1 MQNKSLLYPCESSA
15 RRVVSLDGMWR
26 FAFDPQGQGV
36 DKGWTMALPESI
48 TMPVPASFC
57 DFFTDKDSREY
68 CGDFWYETDFF
79 VPGEWEGKD
88 IAVRFGSVT
97 HHARIFVNGVEVT
110 AHEGGFLPFDAA
122 VTDIVRYNQHN
133 HLAVLANNELNETML
148 PAGRTTTLSNGK
160 KMATP
165 YFDFYNY
172 AGIHRPV
179 KLMALPKERVLDF
192 SVVHSL
198 SGTAADVAYT
208 VATNGSHAVCV
219 DVYDGAEKVAH
230 GDGKSGTLHIDN
242 VKLWNVHAAY
252 LYSFV
257 IRITDGET
265 VVDEYREKIG
275 IRTFEI
281 KGGSFLLNGKAV
293 YLRGFGK
300 HEDADIRGRGLDL
313 ATVKR
318 DYELMK
324 WIGANCFRT
333 SHYPYAEELYQMADE
348 EGFLVI
354 DEVPAVGFMESTMNF
369 LSASQGNGK
378 KVGWFEKETTPQLL
392 ENHKAALID
401 MINRDKNHASV
412 IAWSI
417 LNEPQCTSEGTE
429 AYFKT
434 LFDLAHEIDP
444 QKRPRTYAI
453 VMMSLPN
460 NSKGQQFADFI
471 SLNRYYGW
479 YVMGG
484 MNIVDAEAA
493 FRREMDGWSMALHGR
508 PMIFTEYGA
517 DTMPSEHK
525 LPSVM
530 WSQEYQN
537 EYLDMN
543 HAVFDSYDFV
553 KGELVW
559 NFADFQTTEGIMRV
573 NGNKKGIF
581 TRQRQPKDAAFHFR
595 ARWTSLPVDYKA
607 DK

>member
-208 VATNGSHAVCV
+208 VATNGDHAVCV

-230 GDGKSGTLHIDN
+230 ADGKSGTLHIEN

-252 LYSFV
+252 LYNFV

-265 VVDEYREKIG
+265 VVDEYHEKIG

-281 KGGSFLLNGKAV
+281 KDGNFLLNGKAV

-354 DEVPAVGFMESTMNF
+354 DEVPAVGFMESTVNF

>member
-122 VTDIVRYNQHN
+122 VTDIVRNNQHN

-208 VATNGSHAVCV
+208 VATNGDHAVCV

-230 GDGKSGTLHIDN
+230 ADGKSGTLHIEN

-252 LYSFV
+252 LYNFV

-281 KGGSFLLNGKAV
+281 KDGNFLLNGKAV

-300 HEDADIRGRGLDL
+300 HEDADLRGRGLDL

-348 EGFLVI
+348 EGFLII

>member
-1 MQNKSLLYPCESSA
+1 MQDKSLLYPCESSA

-208 VATNGSHAVCV
+208 VTTNGDHAVCV

-230 GDGKSGTLHIDN
+230 ADGKSGTLHIEN
-242 VKLWNVHAAY
+242 VRLWNVHAAY

-265 VVDEYREKIG
+265 VVDEYHEKIG

-281 KGGSFLLNGKAV
+281 KDGNFLLNGKAV

-333 SHYPYAEELYQMADE
+333 SHYPYAEELYRMADE

>member
-208 VATNGSHAVCV
+208 VATNGDHAVCV

-230 GDGKSGTLHIDN
+230 ADGKSGTLHIEN

-281 KGGSFLLNGKAV
+281 KGGNFLLNGKAV

>member
-1 MQNKSLLYPCESSA
+1 MQDKSLLYPCESSA

-160 KMATP
+160 KMAMP

-198 SGTAADVAYT
+198 SGTDADVAYT
-208 VATNGSHAVCV
+208 VTTNGDHAVCV
-219 DVYDGAEKVAH
+219 DDGAEKVAH
-230 GDGKSGTLHIDN
+230 ADGKSGTLHIEN
-242 VKLWNVHAAY
+242 VRLWNVHAAY

-265 VVDEYREKIG
+265 VVDEYHEKIG

-281 KGGSFLLNGKAV
+281 KDGNFLLNGKAV

>member
-1 MQNKSLLYPCESSA
+1 MQDKSLLYPCESSA

-88 IAVRFGSVT
+88 IAVRFGSVA

-160 KMATP
+160 KMAMP

-198 SGTAADVAYT
+198 SGTDADVAYT
-208 VATNGSHAVCV
+208 VTTNGDHAVCV

-230 GDGKSGTLHIDN
+230 ADGKSGTLHIEN
-242 VKLWNVHAAY
+242 VRLWNVHAAY

-265 VVDEYREKIG
+265 VVDEYHEKIG

-281 KGGSFLLNGKAV
+281 KDGNFRLNGKAV

>member
-1 MQNKSLLYPCESSA
+1 MQDKSLLYPCESSA

-208 VATNGSHAVCV
+208 VTTNGDHAVCV

-230 GDGKSGTLHIDN
+230 ADGKSGTLHIEN
-242 VKLWNVHAAY
+242 VRLWNVHAAY
-252 LYSFV
+252 LYNFV

-265 VVDEYREKIG
+265 VVDEYHEKIG

-281 KGGSFLLNGKAV
+281 KDGNFLLNGKAV

-354 DEVPAVGFMESTMNF
+354 DEVPAVGFMESTVNF

-493 FRREMDGWSMALHGR
+493 FRGEMDGWSMALHGR

>member
-208 VATNGSHAVCV
+208 VTTNGDHAVCV

-230 GDGKSGTLHIDN
+230 ADGKSGTLHIEN
-242 VKLWNVHAAY
+242 VRLWNVHAAY

-265 VVDEYREKIG
+265 VVDEYHEKIG

-281 KGGSFLLNGKAV
+281 KDGNFLLNGKAV

-354 DEVPAVGFMESTMNF
+354 DEFPAVGFMESTMNF

-493 FRREMDGWSMALHGR
+493 FRREMDGWSMVLHGR

-595 ARWTSLPVDYKA
+595 ARWTSLPMDYKA

>member
-15 RRVVSLDGMWR
+15 RRVVSLDGMWH

-160 KMATP
+160 KMAMP

-179 KLMALPKERVLDF
+179 KLLALPKERVLDF
-192 SVVHSL
+192 SVVHSI
-198 SGTAADVAYT
+198 SGTDADVAYT
-208 VATNGSHAVCV
+208 VTTNGDHAVCV

-230 GDGKSGTLHIDN
+230 ADGKSGTLHIEN

-265 VVDEYREKIG
+265 VVDEYHEKIG

-281 KGGSFLLNGKAV
+281 KDGNFLLNGKAV

-493 FRREMDGWSMALHGR
+493 FRREMDGWSMVLHGR

>member
-160 KMATP
+160 KIAMP

-192 SVVHSL
+192 SVVHSI
-198 SGTAADVAYT
+198 SGTDADVAYT
-208 VATNGSHAVCV
+208 VTTNGDHAVCV

-230 GDGKSGTLHIDN
+230 ADGKSGTLHIES

-252 LYSFV
+252 LYNFV

-265 VVDEYREKIG
+265 VVDEYHEKIG

-281 KGGSFLLNGKAV
+281 KDGNFLLNGKAV

>member
-1 MQNKSLLYPCESSA
+1 MQDKSLLYPCESSA

-160 KMATP
+160 KMAMP

-192 SVVHSL
+192 SVVHSI
-198 SGTAADVAYT
+198 SGTDADVAYT
-208 VATNGSHAVCV
+208 VTTNGDHAVCV

-230 GDGKSGTLHIDN
+230 ADGKSGTLHIEN

-265 VVDEYREKIG
+265 VVDEYHEKIG

-281 KGGSFLLNGKAV
+281 KDGNFLLNGKAV

>member
-198 SGTAADVAYT
+198 IGSAADVAYT
-208 VATNGSHAVCV
+208 VTTNGDHAVCV

-230 GDGKSGTLHIDN
+230 ADGKSGTLHIEN
-242 VKLWNVHAAY
+242 VRLWNVHAAY

-265 VVDEYREKIG
+265 VVDEYHEKIG

-281 KGGSFLLNGKAV
+281 KDGNFLLNGKAV

-354 DEVPAVGFMESTMNF
+354 DEVPAVGFMESTVNF

-417 LNEPQCTSEGTE
+417 LNEPQCTSDGTE

>member
-1 MQNKSLLYPCESSA
+1 MQDKSLLYPCESSA

-36 DKGWTMALPESI
+36 DKAWTMALPESI

-160 KMATP
+160 KMAMP

-208 VATNGSHAVCV
+208 VTTNGDHAVCV

-230 GDGKSGTLHIDN
+230 ADGKSGTLHIEN

-265 VVDEYREKIG
+265 VVDEYHEKIG

-281 KGGSFLLNGKAV
+281 KDGNFLLNGKAV

-573 NGNKKGIF
+573 NGNKKGLF

>member
-1 MQNKSLLYPCESSA
+1 MENKSLLYPCDSGS

-26 FAFDPQGQGV
+26 FAFDPESKGV
-36 DKGWTMALPESI
+36 DGGWALHLPESI

-68 CGDFWYETDFF
+68 CGNFWYETDFF

-97 HHARIFVNGVEVT
+97 HRARIFVNGVEVT
-110 AHEGGFLPFDAA
+110 SHEGGFLPFDAA
-122 VTDIVRYNQHN
+122 VTDIVRYNQFN
-133 HLAVLANNELNETML
+133 HLAVLANNELSEIML

-160 KMATP
+160 KVATP

-179 KLMALPKERVLDF
+179 KLTALPKERVLDF
-192 SVVHSL
+192 SVVHTLNGS
-198 SGTAADVAYT
+198 AADVAYT
-208 VATNGSHAVCV
+208 VTTNGEHNVCI
-219 DVYDGAEKVAH
+219 DVFDGCEKVAH
-230 GDGKSGTLHIDN
+230 ADGKTGTLHIDN

-252 LYSFV
+252 LYNFV

-265 VVDEYREKIG
+265 VVDEYAEKIG

-281 KGGSFLLNGKAV
+281 KGGNFLLNGKPV

-300 HEDADIRGRGLDL
+300 HEDADLRGRGLDL

-354 DEVPAVGFMESTMNF
+354 DEVPAVGFMESAMNF
-369 LSASQGNGK
+369 LAANQGNGK

-444 QKRPRTYAI
+444 QKRPRTYAV
-453 VMMSLPN
+453 VMMSMPH

-484 MNIVDAEAA
+484 MSIVDAETA
-493 FRREMDGWSMALHGR
+493 FRKEMDGWRMALHGR

-543 HAVFDSYDFV
+543 HAVFDSYEFV

-595 ARWTSLPVDYKA
+595 ARWTTLPLDFKA

>member
-208 VATNGSHAVCV
+208 VATNGDHTVCV

-230 GDGKSGTLHIDN
+230 SDGKSGTLHIEN

-252 LYSFV
+252 LYNFV

-281 KGGSFLLNGKAV
+281 KDGNFLLNGKAV

>member
-1 MQNKSLLYPCESSA
+1 MQDKSLLYPCESSA

-160 KMATP
+160 KMAMP

-198 SGTAADVAYT
+198 SGTDADVAYT
-208 VATNGSHAVCV
+208 VTTNGDHAVCV

-230 GDGKSGTLHIDN
+230 ADGKSGTLHIEN
-242 VKLWNVHAAY
+242 VRLWNVHAAY

-265 VVDEYREKIG
+265 VVDEYHEKIG

-281 KGGSFLLNGKAV
+281 KDGNFLLNGKAV

-313 ATVKR
+313 PTVKR

>member
-230 GDGKSGTLHIDN
+230 ADGKSGTLHIEN
-242 VKLWNVHAAY
+242 VRLWNVHAAY
-252 LYSFV
+252 LYNFV

-265 VVDEYREKIG
+265 VVDEYTEKIG

-281 KGGSFLLNGKAV
+281 KDGNFLLNGKAV

-354 DEVPAVGFMESTMNF
+354 DEVPAVGFMESTVNF

>member
-1 MQNKSLLYPCESSA
+1 MENKSLLYPCDSGS

-26 FAFDPQGQGV
+26 FAFDPESKGV
-36 DKGWTMALPESI
+36 DGGWALHLPESI

-57 DFFTDKDSREY
+57 DFFTDKESREY

-97 HHARIFVNGVEVT
+97 HRARIFVNGVEVT
-110 AHEGGFLPFDAA
+110 SHEGGFLPFDAA
-122 VTDIVRYNQHN
+122 VTDIVRYNQFN

-160 KMATP
+160 KFATP

-179 KLMALPKERVLDF
+179 KLTALPKERVLDF

-198 SGTAADVAYT
+198 NGTAADVAYT
-208 VATNGSHAVCV
+208 VTTNGEHTVCI
-219 DVYDGAEKVAH
+219 DVFDGCEKVAH
-230 GDGKSGTLHIDN
+230 ADGKTGTLHIDN

-252 LYSFV
+252 LYNFV

-265 VVDEYREKIG
+265 VVDEYTEKIG

-281 KGGSFLLNGKAV
+281 KDGNFLLNGKPV

-300 HEDADIRGRGLDL
+300 HEDADLRGRGLDL

-348 EGFLVI
+348 EGFLII

-369 LSASQGNGK
+369 LAANQGNGR

-434 LFDLAHEIDP
+434 LFDLAREIDP
-444 QKRPRTYAI
+444 QKRPRTYAV
-453 VMMSLPN
+453 VMMSLPH

-484 MNIVDAEAA
+484 MSIVDAEAA
-493 FRREMDGWSMALHGR
+493 FRKEMDGWRMVLHGR

-543 HAVFDSYDFV
+543 HAVFDSYEFV

-595 ARWTSLPVDYKA
+595 ARWTTLPLDFKA

>member
-1 MQNKSLLYPCESSA
+1 MQDKSLLYPCESSA

-198 SGTAADVAYT
+198 GGTAADVAYT
-208 VATNGSHAVCV
+208 VATNGDHAVCV

-230 GDGKSGTLHIDN
+230 ADGKSGTLHIEN
-242 VKLWNVHAAY
+242 VRLWNVHAAY

-265 VVDEYREKIG
+265 VVDEYHEKIG

-281 KGGSFLLNGKAV
+281 KDGNFLLNGKAV

-354 DEVPAVGFMESTMNF
+354 DEVPAVGFMESTVNF

>member
-1 MQNKSLLYPCESSA
+1 MQDKSLLYPCESSA

-208 VATNGSHAVCV
+208 VTTNGDHAVCV

-230 GDGKSGTLHIDN
+230 ADGKRGTLHIEN
-242 VKLWNVHAAY
+242 VRLWNVHAAY

-265 VVDEYREKIG
+265 VVDEYHEKIG

-281 KGGSFLLNGKAV
+281 KDGNFLLNGKAI

-354 DEVPAVGFMESTMNF
+354 DEVPAVGFMESTVNF

>member
-1 MQNKSLLYPCESSA
+1 MQDKSLLYPCESSA

-208 VATNGSHAVCV
+208 VTTNGDHAVCV

-230 GDGKSGTLHIDN
+230 ADGKGGTLHIEN
-242 VKLWNVHAAY
+242 VRLWNVHAAY

-265 VVDEYREKIG
+265 VVDEYHEKIG

-281 KGGSFLLNGKAV
+281 KDGNFLLNGKAV

-354 DEVPAVGFMESTMNF
+354 DEVPAVGFMESTVNF

>member
-1 MQNKSLLYPCESSA
+1 MENKSLLYPCDSGS

-26 FAFDPQGQGV
+26 FAFDPESKGV
-36 DKGWTMALPESI
+36 DGGWALHLPESI

-57 DFFTDKDSREY
+57 DFFTDKESREY

-97 HHARIFVNGVEVT
+97 HRARIFVNGVEVT

-122 VTDIVRYNQHN
+122 VTDIVRYNQFN

-160 KMATP
+160 KFATP

-179 KLMALPKERVLDF
+179 KLTALPKERVLDF
-192 SVVHSL
+192 SVVHTL
-198 SGTAADVAYT
+198 NGTAADVAYT
-208 VATNGSHAVCV
+208 VTTNGEHNVCI
-219 DVYDGAEKVAH
+219 DVFDGCEKVAH
-230 GDGKSGTLHIDN
+230 ADGKTGTLHIDN

-252 LYSFV
+252 LYNFV

-265 VVDEYREKIG
+265 VVDEYAEKIG

-281 KGGSFLLNGKAV
+281 KDGNFLLNGKPV

-300 HEDADIRGRGLDL
+300 HEDADLRGRGLDL

-348 EGFLVI
+348 EGFLII
-354 DEVPAVGFMESTMNF
+354 DEVPAVGFMESAMNF
-369 LSASQGNGK
+369 LAANQGNGK

-453 VMMSLPN
+453 VMMSLPH

-484 MNIVDAEAA
+484 MSIVDAEAA
-493 FRREMDGWSMALHGR
+493 FRKEMDGWRMVLHGR

-543 HAVFDSYDFV
+543 HAVFDSYEFV

-595 ARWTSLPVDYKA
+595 ARWTTLPLDFKA

>member
-15 RRVVSLDGMWR
+15 RRVVSLDGMWH

-79 VPGEWEGKD
+79 VPDEWEGKD

-160 KMATP
+160 KMAMP

-179 KLMALPKERVLDF
+179 KLLALPKERVLDF
-192 SVVHSL
+192 SVVHSI
-198 SGTAADVAYT
+198 SGTDADVAYT
-208 VATNGSHAVCV
+208 VTTNGDHAVCV

-230 GDGKSGTLHIDN
+230 ADGKSGTLHIEN

-265 VVDEYREKIG
+265 VVDEYHEKIG

-281 KGGSFLLNGKAV
+281 KDGNFLLNGKAV

-324 WIGANCFRT
+324 WTGANCFRT

-493 FRREMDGWSMALHGR
+493 FRREMDGWSMVLHGR

>member
-1 MQNKSLLYPCESSA
+1 MENKSLLYPCDSGS

-26 FAFDPQGQGV
+26 FAFDPESKGV
-36 DKGWTMALPESI
+36 DGGWALHLPESI

-57 DFFTDKDSREY
+57 DFFTDKESREY

-97 HHARIFVNGVEVT
+97 HRARIFVNGVEVI

-122 VTDIVRYNQHN
+122 VTDIVRYNQFN

-160 KMATP
+160 KFATP

-179 KLMALPKERVLDF
+179 KLTALPKERVLDF

-198 SGTAADVAYT
+198 NGTAADVAYT
-208 VATNGSHAVCV
+208 VTTNGGHTVSI
-219 DVYDGAEKVAH
+219 DVLDGTEKVAH
-230 GDGKSGTLHIDN
+230 AEGKTGTLHIDN

-252 LYSFV
+252 LYNFV

-265 VVDEYREKIG
+265 VVDEYAEKIG

-281 KGGSFLLNGKAV
+281 KDGNFLLNGKPV

-300 HEDADIRGRGLDL
+300 HEDADLRGRGLDL

-348 EGFLVI
+348 EGFLII

-369 LSASQGNGK
+369 LAANQGNGR

-444 QKRPRTYAI
+444 QKRPRTYAV
-453 VMMSLPN
+453 VMMSLPH

-484 MNIVDAEAA
+484 MSIVDAEAA
-493 FRREMDGWSMALHGR
+493 FRKEMDGWRVALHCR

-543 HAVFDSYDFV
+543 HAVFDSYEFV

-595 ARWTSLPVDYKA
+595 ARWTTLPLDFKA

>member
-1 MQNKSLLYPCESSA
+1 MQDKSLLYPCESSA

-160 KMATP
+160 KMAMP

-208 VATNGSHAVCV
+208 VTTNGDHAVCV

-230 GDGKSGTLHIDN
+230 ADGKSGTLHIEN
-242 VKLWNVHAAY
+242 VRLWNIHAAY

-265 VVDEYREKIG
+265 VVDEYHEKIG

-281 KGGSFLLNGKAV
+281 KDGNFLLNGKAV

-493 FRREMDGWSMALHGR
+493 FRREMDGWSMVLHGR

-595 ARWTSLPVDYKA
+595 ARWTSLPMDYKA

>member
-1 MQNKSLLYPCESSA
+1 MQDKSLLYPCESSA

-160 KMATP
+160 KMAMP

-192 SVVHSL
+192 SVVHSI
-198 SGTAADVAYT
+198 SGTDADVAYT
-208 VATNGSHAVCV
+208 VTTNGDHAVCV

-230 GDGKSGTLHIDN
+230 ADGKSGTLHIEN
-242 VKLWNVHAAY
+242 VRLWNVHAAY
-252 LYSFV
+252 LYRFV

-265 VVDEYREKIG
+265 VVDEYHEKIG

-281 KGGSFLLNGKAV
+281 KDGNFLLNGKAV

-354 DEVPAVGFMESTMNF
+354 DEVPAVGFMESTMTF

-493 FRREMDGWSMALHGR
+493 FRREMDGWSMVLHGR

>member
-198 SGTAADVAYT
+198 SGTDADVAYT
-208 VATNGSHAVCV
+208 VTTNGDHAVCV

-230 GDGKSGTLHIDN
+230 ADGKSGTLHIEN
-242 VKLWNVHAAY
+242 VRLWNVHAAY

-265 VVDEYREKIG
+265 VVDEYHEKIG

-281 KGGSFLLNGKAV
+281 KDGNFLLNGKAV

>member
-1 MQNKSLLYPCESSA
+1 MENKSLLYPCDSGS

-26 FAFDPQGQGV
+26 FAFDPESKGV
-36 DKGWTMALPESI
+36 DGGWALHLPESI

-57 DFFTDKDSREY
+57 DFFTDKESREY

-97 HHARIFVNGVEVT
+97 HRARIFVNGVEVT

-122 VTDIVRYNQHN
+122 VTDIVRYNQFN

-160 KMATP
+160 KFATP

-179 KLMALPKERVLDF
+179 KLTALPKERVLDF
-192 SVVHSL
+192 SVVHTL
-198 SGTAADVAYT
+198 NGTAADVAYT
-208 VATNGSHAVCV
+208 VTTNGEHNVCI
-219 DVYDGAEKVAH
+219 DVFDGCEKVAH
-230 GDGKSGTLHIDN
+230 ADGKTGTLHIDN

-252 LYSFV
+252 LYNFV

-265 VVDEYREKIG
+265 VVDEYAEKIG

-281 KGGSFLLNGKAV
+281 KDGNFLLNGKPV

-300 HEDADIRGRGLDL
+300 HEDADLRGRGLDL

-348 EGFLVI
+348 EGFLII

-369 LSASQGNGK
+369 LAANQGNGR

-453 VMMSLPN
+453 VMMSLPH

-484 MNIVDAEAA
+484 MSIVDAEAA
-493 FRREMDGWSMALHGR
+493 FRKEMDGWRVALHGR

-543 HAVFDSYDFV
+543 HAVFDSYEFV

-595 ARWTSLPVDYKA
+595 ARWTTLPLDFKA

>member
-208 VATNGSHAVCV
+208 VATNGDHAVCV

-230 GDGKSGTLHIDN
+230 GDGKSGTLHIEN

-252 LYSFV
+252 LYNFV

-281 KGGSFLLNGKAV
+281 RDGSFLLNGKPI

>member
-1 MQNKSLLYPCESSA
+1 MENKSLLYPCDSGS

-26 FAFDPQGQGV
+26 FAFDPESKGV
-36 DKGWTMALPESI
+36 DGGWALHLPESI

-57 DFFTDKDSREY
+57 DFFTDKESREY

-97 HHARIFVNGVEVT
+97 HRARIFVNGVEVT

-122 VTDIVRYNQHN
+122 VTDIVRYNQFN

-160 KMATP
+160 KFATP

-179 KLMALPKERVLDF
+179 KLTALPKERVLDF

-198 SGTAADVAYT
+198 NGTAADVAYT
-208 VATNGSHAVCV
+208 VTTNGGHTVSI
-219 DVYDGAEKVAH
+219 DVLDGTEKVAH
-230 GDGKSGTLHIDN
+230 AEGKTGTLHIDN

-252 LYSFV
+252 LYNFV

-265 VVDEYREKIG
+265 VVDEYAEKIG

-281 KGGSFLLNGKAV
+281 KDGNFLLNGKPV

-300 HEDADIRGRGLDL
+300 HEDADLRGRGLDL

-348 EGFLVI
+348 EGFLII
-354 DEVPAVGFMESTMNF
+354 DEVPAVGFMESAMNF
-369 LSASQGNGK
+369 LAANQGNGK

-453 VMMSLPN
+453 VMMSLPH

-484 MNIVDAEAA
+484 MSIVDAEAA
-493 FRREMDGWSMALHGR
+493 FRKEMDGWRMALHGR

-543 HAVFDSYDFV
+543 HAVFDSYEFV

-595 ARWTSLPVDYKA
+595 ARWTTLPLDFKA

>member
-1 MQNKSLLYPCESSA
+1 MQDKSLLYPCESSA

-208 VATNGSHAVCV
+208 VTTNGDHAVCV

-230 GDGKSGTLHIDN
+230 ADGKSGTLHIEN
-242 VKLWNVHAAY
+242 VRLWNVHAAY
-252 LYSFV
+252 LYNFV

-265 VVDEYREKIG
+265 VVDEYHEKIG

-281 KGGSFLLNGKAV
+281 KDGNFLLNGKAV

-354 DEVPAVGFMESTMNF
+354 DEVPAVGFMESTVNF

-595 ARWTSLPVDYKA
+595 ARWTSLPMDYKA

>member
-1 MQNKSLLYPCESSA
+1 MENKSLLYPCDSA
-15 RRVVSLDGMWR
+15 SRRVVSLDGMWR
-26 FAFDPQGQGV
+26 FTFDPESKGV
-36 DKGWTMALPESI
+36 DGGWALHLPESI

-97 HHARIFVNGVEVT
+97 HRARIFVNGVEVT
-110 AHEGGFLPFDAA
+110 SHEGGFLPFDAA
-122 VTDIVRYNQHN
+122 VTDIVRYNQFN
-133 HLAVLANNELNETML
+133 HLAVLANNELSEIML

-160 KMATP
+160 KVATP

-179 KLMALPKERVLDF
+179 KLTALPKERVLDF
-192 SVVHSL
+192 SVVHTL
-198 SGTAADVAYT
+198 NGNAADVAYT
-208 VATNGSHAVCV
+208 VTTNGEHNVCI
-219 DVYDGAEKVAH
+219 DVFDGCEKVAH
-230 GDGKSGTLHIDN
+230 ADGKNGTLHIDN

-252 LYSFV
+252 LYNFV

-265 VVDEYREKIG
+265 VVDEYAEKIG

-281 KGGSFLLNGKAV
+281 KGGNFLLNGKPV

-300 HEDADIRGRGLDL
+300 HEDADLRGRGLDL

-354 DEVPAVGFMESTMNF
+354 DEVPAVGFMESAMNF
-369 LSASQGNGK
+369 LAANQGNGK

-444 QKRPRTYAI
+444 QKRPRTYAV
-453 VMMSLPN
+453 VMMSLPH

-484 MNIVDAEAA
+484 MSIVDAEAA
-493 FRREMDGWSMALHGR
+493 FRKEMDGWRMALHGR

-543 HAVFDSYDFV
+543 HAVFDSYEFV

-595 ARWTSLPVDYKA
+595 ARWTTLPLDFKA

>member
-1 MQNKSLLYPCESSA
+1 MENSLLYPVSSVS
-15 RRVVSLDGMWR
+15 RRVVSLDGMWK
-26 FAFDPQGQGV
+26 FQFD
-36 DKGWTMALPESI
+36 PESI
-48 TMPVPASFC
+48 GVASDWANGLPSPVLMPVPSAFC
-57 DFFTDKDSREY
+57 DLFTDKESREY

-79 VPGEWEGKD
+79 VPGEWNGCD
-88 IAVRFGSVT
+88 VAIRFGSAT
-97 HHARIFVNGVEVT
+97 HRARVFVNGVEVT
-110 AHEGGFLPFDAA
+110 SHEGGFLPFNADIAQ
-122 VTDIVRYNQHN
+122 IVRYNQYN
-133 HLAVLANNELNETML
+133 KLAVLVNNELNEYML
-148 PAGRTTTLSNGK
+148 PAGKTAVLSNGK
-160 KMATP
+160 KMAAP

-172 AGIHRPV
+172 AGLQRPV
-179 KLMALPKERVLDF
+179 KLLCLPKEQVMDF
-192 SVVHSL
+192 TVNHRL
-198 SGTAADVAYT
+198 CGADAEVDYT
-208 VATNGSHAVCV
+208 VKTNGDHDCTVE
-219 DVYDGAEKVAH
+219 VYDAAHNKVAECT
-230 GDGKSGTLHIDN
+230 GKTGTLHIAGAH
-242 VKLWNVHAAY
+242 LWNVHAAY
-252 LYSFV
+252 LYTFV
-257 IRITDGET
+257 VRIVDGSA
-265 VVDEYREKIG
+265 VVDEYFEKIG

-281 KGGSFLLNGKAV
+281 KNGRFLLNGKPV

-300 HEDADIRGRGLDL
+300 HEDADLRGRGLDL
-313 ATVKR
+313 VTVKR
-318 DYELMK
+318 DYECMK

-348 EGFLVI
+348 EGFLII

-369 LSASQGNGK
+369 LAANQGNNK
-378 KVGWFEKETTPQLL
+378 RVGYFEKETTPQLL
-392 ENHKAALID
+392 ENHKQALTE
-401 MINRDKNHASV
+401 MITRDKNHASV

-429 AYFKT
+429 AYFKP
-434 LFDLAHEIDP
+434 LFDLAHELDV

-453 VMMSLPN
+453 VMMSLPH

-484 MNIVDAEAA
+484 YGMVDAEAA
-493 FRREMDGWSMALHGR
+493 FRKEMDGWAQVLNGR

-543 HAVFDSYDFV
+543 HRVFDSYDFV
-553 KGELVW
+553 QGELVW

-595 ARWTSLPVDYKA
+595 ARWTSLPVDYKG
-607 DK
+607 